1 MCRTANH
8 YFKEIEME
16 NKITVTG
23 IGSIIVDVAAGT
35 MQPTTH
41 VVAQRLGVGYGF
53 DDARKA
59 SVARERREDIV
70 AQATKEHGLPE
81 FGWRWLD
88 HNGGDAGAA

>member
-1 MCRTANH
+1 MKA
-8 YFKEIEME
+8 
-16 NKITVTG
+16 KIAVPG
-23 IGSIIVDVAAGT
+23 IGGVLVDEAAGT
-35 MQPTTH
+35 LQPTTH
-41 VVAQRLGVGYGF
+41 VVGQRLGVGFGF

-88 HNGGDAGAA
+88 HNGCDAGAAPGA

>member
-1 MCRTANH
+1 
-8 YFKEIEME
+8 ME

-23 IGSIIVDVAAGT
+23 IGGIIVDVAAGT
-35 MQPTTH
+35 LQPTTH
-41 VVAQRLGVGYGF
+41 VVGQRLGVGFGF

-70 AQATKEHGLPE
+70 AQATKEHGQPE

-88 HNGGDAGAA
+88 HNGCDAGAAPGA

>member
-1 MCRTANH
+1 
-8 YFKEIEME
+8 ME
-16 NKITVTG
+16 ANKITTAG
-23 IGSIIVDVAAGT
+23 ICSVIVDVATGT
-35 MQPTTH
+35 LQPTTH
-41 VVAQRLGVGYGF
+41 VVGQRLGVGFGF

-88 HNGGDAGAA
+88 HNGCDAGAAPGA